1 MFKVFGIIGDP
12 ISHSLSPIMH
22 NAAFRELG
30 IKAVYGAFL
39 VKSENL
45 AQAVQGLKALN
56 ISGISVTIP
65 HKEAI
70 LPLLDEVEETALE
83 IGAVNTVVNYE
94 GYLKGFNTD
103 WIGVLKAFEEK
114 GITLKGKKIVIL
126 GAGGASRA
134 VIYAVKKGGAKKILL
149 YNRTFHKAEK
159 LAEYFGII
167 AYPWDMI
174 NQAEGDIIIQTTS
187 VGLKSHI
194 SPISEEVIK
203 RFKVAMDIV
212 YLPLKTK
219 FLSLAEGYALTIDG
233 LRMLLYQGVEQ
244 FRLFTGME
252 APVKIMEKVLYEEV
266 KNLERGISLG
276 EENSSTP

>member
-1 MFKVFGIIGDP
+1 MYKVFGIIGDP

-22 NAAFRELG
+22 NIAFRELG

-39 VKSENL
+39 VKAENIS
-45 AQAVQGLKALN
+45 QAVQGLKALN

-65 HKEAI
+65 HKETI
-70 LPLLDEVEETALE
+70 IPLLDEVEEIALE
-83 IGAVNTVVNYE
+83 IGAVNTVINHE
-94 GYLKGFNTD
+94 GYLKGYNTD

-114 GITLKGKKIVIL
+114 KIDLKDKKIVIL

-134 VIYAVKKGGAKKILL
+134 VIYAVKRGGAKEIII
-149 YNRTFHKAEK
+149 YNRTLSKAEQ
-159 LAEYFGII
+159 LAYLFGGI
-167 AYPWDMI
+167 AYPWEKL

-187 VGLKSHI
+187 LGLKSDI
-194 SPISEEVIK
+194 SPVSEEVLS

-219 FLSLAEGYALTIDG
+219 FLTLAEKYALTIDG

-244 FRLFTGME
+244 FKLFTSLE
-252 APVKIMEKVLYEEV
+252 PPVRIMEKALYEEA
-266 KNLERGISLG
+266 KKIEREFTLG
-276 EENSSTP
+276 N

>member
-1 MFKVFGIIGDP
+1 MYKVFGIIGDP
-12 ISHSLSPIMH
+12 VSHSLSPVMH

-70 LPLLDEVEETALE
+70 LPLLDEVDETALE

-114 GITLKGKKIVIL
+114 GINLKGKKIVIL

-134 VIYAVKKGGAKKILL
+134 IIYAVKKAGAKEILL

-159 LAEYFGII
+159 LAQYFGII
-167 AYPWDMI
+167 AYPWDKI
-174 NQAEGDIIIQTTS
+174 NQAEGDIIIQATS

-194 SPISEEVIK
+194 SPISEEIIK

-244 FRLFTGME
+244 FKLFTGME
-252 APVKIMEKVLYEEV
+252 APVKIMEKVLYEEA
-266 KNLERGISLG
+266 KKLERGISLG
-276 EENSSTP
+276 EKNSSTP

>member
-1 MFKVFGIIGDP
+1 MYKVFGIIGDP

-22 NAAFRELG
+22 NIAFRELG

-39 VKSENL
+39 VKAENIS
-45 AQAVQGLKALN
+45 QAVQGLKALN

-65 HKEAI
+65 HKETI
-70 LPLLDEVEETALE
+70 IPLLDEVEEIALE
-83 IGAVNTVVNYE
+83 IGAVNTVINHE
-94 GYLKGFNTD
+94 GYLKGYNTD

-114 GITLKGKKIVIL
+114 KIDLKDKKIVIL

-134 VIYAVKKGGAKKILL
+134 VIYAVKRGGAKEIII
-149 YNRTFHKAEK
+149 YNRTLSKAEQ
-159 LAEYFGII
+159 LAYLFGGI
-167 AYPWDMI
+167 AYPWEKL

-187 VGLKSHI
+187 LGLKSDI
-194 SPISEEVIK
+194 SPVSEEVLS

-219 FLSLAEGYALTIDG
+219 FLTLAEKYALTIDG

-244 FRLFTGME
+244 FKLFTSLE
-252 APVKIMEKVLYEEV
+252 PPVKIMEKALYEEA
-266 KNLERGISLG
+266 KKIEREFTLG
-276 EENSSTP
+276 N

>member
-1 MFKVFGIIGDP
+1 MYKVFGIIGDP
-12 ISHSLSPIMH
+12 VSHSLSPVMH

-70 LPLLDEVEETALE
+70 LPLLDEVDETALE

-114 GITLKGKKIVIL
+114 GINLKGKKIVIL

-134 VIYAVKKGGAKKILL
+134 IIYAVKKAGAKEILL

-159 LAEYFGII
+159 LAQYFGII
-167 AYPWDMI
+167 AYPWDKI
-174 NQAEGDIIIQTTS
+174 NQAEGDIIIQATS

-194 SPISEEVIK
+194 SPIPEEIIK

-244 FRLFTGME
+244 FKLFTGME
-252 APVKIMEKVLYEEV
+252 APVKIMEKVLYEEA
-266 KNLERGISLG
+266 KKLERGISLG
-276 EENSSTP
+276 EKNSSTP